1 MIKKILIAVVVIF
14 ALMQLIRIDKTN
26 PETVLENDF
35 ISVNAPPAEI
45 AEMLKT
51 SCYDCHS
58 NESVY
63 PWYSNVAPVSW
74 MLKKHINEAREH
86 LNFSEWALY
95 GAKDQAHA
103 LKECSKEVEKGKM
116 PLSSYLIIH
125 NESKLSEEQAASLVA
140 YFKSFK

>member
-1 MIKKILIAVVVIF
+1 MKKKILIALAVI
-14 ALMQLIRIDKTN
+14 LVLIQFVRIDKTN

-35 ISVNAPPAEI
+35 ISVNTPPTEI

-58 NESVY
+58 NQSVY
-63 PWYSNVAPVSW
+63 PWYSNIAPVSW
-74 MLKKHINEAREH
+74 MLKQHINEAREH

-95 GAKDQAHA
+95 DTKDQAHA
-103 LKECSKEVEKGKM
+103 LEECAKEVEKGKM

-125 NESKLSEEQAASLVA
+125 TESKLSDEQAAKLVA
-140 YFKSFK
+140 YFKSL